1 MKKVAII
8 YSEYTTVIDAIISC
22 LKDFEVKAFDSYT
35 QELSDFDLIVNTNYK
50 NEISENHINVHYSL
64 LPAFQGDEPVKQAF
78 LVGVKVTGITFYYTN
93 PQRIIAQ
100 YPIFISNFS
109 HYDDVERELA
119 YLEQTIY
126 PLILEK
132 ILKNEPFEIRNLLSK
147 GCSGNCGGCSSCKH

>member
-8 YSEYTTVIDAIISC
+8 YSEYTPVIDAIISC

-50 NEISENHINVHYSL
+50 NEISGNHINVHYSL

>member
-8 YSEYTTVIDAIISC
+8 YSEYTPVIDAIISY
-22 LKDFEVKAFDSYT
+22 LKGFEVQIFDLYT
-35 QELSDFDLIVNTNYK
+35 QELGDFDLIVNTNYK
-50 NEISENHINVHYSL
+50 NEIPENHINVHYSL
-64 LPAFQGDEPVKQAF
+64 LPVFQDEEPVKQAF
-78 LVGVKVTGITFYYTN
+78 LAGVKVTGITFYYTN

-109 HYDDVERELA
+109 HYDDVERELE

-132 ILKNEPFEIRNLLSK
+132 ILNNEPFEIRQLLSQ